1 MYMIESPP
9 KSARHRPSAALVL
22 FLVFPLLG
30 IAAAIIMAV
39 NDPRIT
45 NAPPATPLA
54 VTAAFKQLIDQ
65 PAPNFELA
73 SLDGKTVRLSSY
85 RGRLVFLNFWATWCE
100 PCQRELPAFAQFMA
114 EQGGN
119 GPVIL
124 AVNISDSPNQIS
136 AYYQEHGISDVPTLL
151 DFELAVYE
159 AYAIGQLPTTFVID
173 SGGVVRFRHIGE
185 MTSTDLQAYT
195 EGLNPAS

>member
-1 MYMIESPP
+1 MTESPP
-9 KSARHRPSAALVL
+9 ENVRHRPSPALVL
-22 FLVFPLLG
+22 FLIFPLLG
-30 IAAAIIMAV
+30 IAAAVIMAL
-39 NDPRIT
+39 NDPAIVNT
-45 NAPPATPLA
+45 PPATPLA
-54 VTAAFKQLIDQ
+54 VTTVFKQLIDQ

-73 SLDGKTVRLSSY
+73 SLDGRTVRLSSY

-100 PCQRELPAFAQFMA
+100 PCQRELPAFARFMA
-114 EQGGN
+114 EQGET

-136 AYYQEHGISDVPTLL
+136 AYFEEQGIAGVPILL

-159 AYAIGQLPTTFVID
+159 AYAISQLPTTFVID

-185 MTSTDLQAYT
+185 MTAADLQAYT
-195 EGLNPAS
+195 EGLSAGS

>member
-1 MYMIESPP
+1 MIESPP
-9 KSARHRPSAALVL
+9 KSARHRPSAALVF

-30 IAAAIIMAV
+30 IAAAVIMAM

-114 EQGGN
+114 EQGEN

-136 AYYQEHGISDVPTLL
+136 AYYQEHGISGVPTLL

-185 MTSTDLQAYT
+185 MTSADLQAYT
-195 EGLNPAS
+195 EGLNPGS